1 MSGEDE
7 FTPHLGH
14 IRDRGAAGGK
24 RFKTEVNRAARRL
37 ARTTRGKPFSGVQ
50 IGRGSGAGRA
60 SFFRKTPY
68 PKFRMRRVV
77 VKVHIA
83 RAAQGIGRAAY
94 GAHLKYIQRDGVDR
108 EGEGGELYGPDQDRI
123 DDEAFLSRSE
133 GDRHQFRF
141 IVSAEDAGDL
151 SDLKAT
157 TRALMLQAEK
167 DLGTRLDW
175 VAVDHHNTGQL
186 HTHIVVRG
194 KDQLGRDLILARDYL
209 MEGLRERA
217 SVLVTE
223 ELGPRRDLEIA
234 RAREKE
240 VSADRFTSLDRRI
253 ETLAKDGQIDP
264 GGPTPPGERFE
275 QALIRRR
282 LAYLGKLGLAAQRND
297 QPWRL
302 EDAWNQRLRQMGREG
317 DRIREIAAAFSS
329 GDGLAGKVYDPMRA
343 DAPTI
348 TGRVVADGP
357 VDELR
362 NRRYLIIDGLDG
374 ERWHVSIGEHA
385 PGALPPRGA
394 IVELSPAA
402 LGPRSS
408 DRTIARIAA
417 LHGGAYSDA
426 LHETLEPA
434 ASTDYRRAHV
444 RRLEALRRAGIVTR
458 DGDGTF
464 RIGGDYLRRA
474 SAHDAVRSGG
484 VKIEVKSWL
493 PTETLINRRA
503 PTWLDSLEAG
513 SGSDVGYGK
522 EVAAARMARR
532 AFLDHNGLLRP
543 DGEVSSTAR
552 SQLAAEELQSAA
564 ARIRDKGAFLKL
576 EDGMSMNGVYERPID
591 LAQGRLALVARSKEF
606 TLVPWRPEM
615 ERYRGA
621 EISIKSR
628 GRSIGWT
635 VGRAKKIGR

>member
-1 MSGEDE
+1 
-7 FTPHLGH
+7 
-14 IRDRGAAGGK
+14 
-24 RFKTEVNRAARRL
+24 
-37 ARTTRGKPFSGVQ
+37 
-50 IGRGSGAGRA
+50 
-60 SFFRKTPY
+60 
-68 PKFRMRRVV
+68 
-77 VKVHIA
+77 
-83 RAAQGIGRAAY
+83 
-94 GAHLKYIQRDGVDR
+94 
-108 EGEGGELYGPDQDRI
+108 
-123 DDEAFLSRSE
+123 
-133 GDRHQFRF
+133 
-141 IVSAEDAGDL
+141 
-151 SDLKAT
+151 
-157 TRALMLQAEK
+157 
-167 DLGTRLDW
+167 
-175 VAVDHHNTGQL
+175 
-186 HTHIVVRG
+186 
-194 KDQLGRDLILARDYL
+194 

-532 AFLDHNGLLRP
+532 ANIPKAAGWAKSRRAFPLWSRMPCEGSRSATACFTKPRAMAGRCIIAPGRKKARRCWPSRRIWRTNMVLR
-543 DGEVSSTAR
+543 SKR
-552 SQLAAEELQSAA
+552 
-564 ARIRDKGAFLKL
+564 
-576 EDGMSMNGVYERPID
+576 
-591 LAQGRLALVARSKEF
+591 VARWSSWF
-606 TLVPWRPEM
+606 
-615 ERYRGA
+615 G
-621 EISIKSR
+621 R
-628 GRSIGWT
+628 GRTKAGPCALSSPPRSSQVHSPGSWAT
-635 VGRAKKIGR
+635 M